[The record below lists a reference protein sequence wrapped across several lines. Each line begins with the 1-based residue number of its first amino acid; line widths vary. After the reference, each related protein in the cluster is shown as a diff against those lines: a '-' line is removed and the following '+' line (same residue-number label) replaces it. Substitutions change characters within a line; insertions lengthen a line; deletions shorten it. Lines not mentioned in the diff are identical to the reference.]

1 MGYHQWPFD
10 AKGVWEMNLAQNWTP
25 NFYVKY
31 IVICFYW
38 FLVWFS
44 YNKRNIN
51 CVSKKQWLYLPSW
64 KTYFVLLFM
73 LGNIS
78 SLWGK
83 VNMINVTLGW
93 IFCSLS
99 IRQYFIPFG
108 LMCCPQPKS
117 IFESYSDILW
127 LADHLVHVLKCFLV
141 PN

>member
-83 VNMINVTLGW
+83 VNMIMLPWDEYFAHLASGNISSLLGLCVALNPSQYLNHIQ
-93 IFCSLS
+93 IFC
-99 IRQYFIPFG
+99 
-108 LMCCPQPKS
+108 
-117 IFESYSDILW
+117 DW
-127 LADHLVHVLKCFLV
+127 LITLYMY
-141 PN
+141 